1 MRLTIVMGFFLPVP
15 PLAGGAT
22 EKIWS
27 RLATEI
33 AQRGHSVTV
42 ISRLW
47 KDLPAREVLNGV
59 THIRLPG
66 RDHTPSLARNL
77 WRDFRWARTVL
88 PALPP
93 ADVVVCNTVSLP
105 LFLKRSRPDAGRVAV
120 VLGRMPKGQVRA
132 YGATDLLLA
141 TSEAVAERARQENPR
156 LSSRLVLFPNPIDW
170 SLHRRASCQES
181 KSGPLEIGYV
191 GRIHPEKGLEI
202 LLEAGC
208 LLVKNKT
215 LPDWRITL
223 MGPQS
228 IQEGGGGESYVASLR
243 ARFESQL
250 GSRLR
255 LLPPCYGAEAL
266 ASVYGELNLFCYP
279 SRAARGEG
287 LSIAP
292 LEAMA
297 AGAVPVLSQLDC
309 YRDIIEPGVNGLQF
323 DQDSADAA
331 PRLAHHF
338 DALLGDATTRR
349 TLAFQAQKSVERYD
363 YQHTVTHLLHEFA
376 RLTPPSA
383 RL

>member
-1 MRLTIVMGFFLPVP
+1 MGFFLPVP

-22 EKIWS
+22 EKIWN
-27 RLATEI
+27 RLAQEI
-33 AQRGHSVTV
+33 AQRGHTVTV
-42 ISRLW
+42 VSRLW
-47 KDLPAREVLNGV
+47 RDLPAREVLDGV
-59 THIRLPG
+59 THLRLPG
-66 RDHTPSLARNL
+66 RDHTRSLLRNL

-105 LFLKRSRPDAGRVAV
+105 LFLKRARPDAGRVAV

-141 TSEAVAERARQENPR
+141 TSEAVAERARRENPR

-170 SLHRRASCQES
+170 SLHRRASHQES
-181 KSGPLEIGYV
+181 NSGPLEIGYV

-208 LLVKNKT
+208 LLSKAKH

-223 MGPQS
+223 MGPQT
-228 IQEGGGGESYVASLR
+228 IQEGGGGENYITTLR
-243 ARFESQL
+243 TRFESQL

-255 LLPPCYGAEAL
+255 ILPPCYGTEPL
-266 ASVYGELNLFCYP
+266 ADVYGGLSIFCYP

-297 AGAVPVLSQLDC
+297 AGAVPVLSLLDC
-309 YRDIIEPGVNGLQF
+309 YRDIITPGVNGLQF
-323 DQDSADAA
+323 DQDSAHAVVE
-331 PRLAHHF
+331 LAQQF
-338 DALLGDATTRR
+338 EALLGDATTRR
-349 TLAFQAQKSVERYD
+349 SLAIQAQKSVERYD
-363 YQHTVTHLLHEFA
+363 YQHTVTHLLREFA
-376 RLTPPSA
+376 RLTPGSGNS
-383 RL
+383 